1 MQSSR
6 GRVHSGEWSAVAL
19 SFAYFF
25 CVLAAY
31 YVIRPL
37 REQLAAAVGSTQL
50 PWFYGATF
58 IGTLLLTPLFGAL
71 VTRWPRRVVVPLVY
85 VFFIACLVGFV
96 PLFAWPELLT
106 PRTLGILFFVW
117 VSVFNLFVV
126 SVFWSFM
133 SDIWSTEQARR
144 LFPVIAVAGTLG
156 AVTGPTL
163 TRSLVGVIGVAPLLV
178 VSAVLL
184 CAALGC
190 VVALG
195 RWARVHG

>member
-1 MQSSR
+1 MRSGQ
-6 GRVHSGEWSAVAL
+6 GRVHAGERLAVAL

-58 IGTLLLTPLFGAL
+58 IGTLLLSPLFAAL
-71 VTRWPRRVVVPLVY
+71 VTRWPRRVVMPVVQ
-85 VFFIACLVGFV
+85 VFFIACLLGFV
-96 PLFAWPELLT
+96 PLFAWPELLG
-106 PRTLGILFFVW
+106 PKTLGVTFFVW

-133 SDIWSTEQARR
+133 SDIWDSAQARR
-144 LFPVIAVAGTLG
+144 LFPVIAVAGTVG
-156 AVTGPTL
+156 AVAGPML

-178 VSAVLL
+178 VSAALL
-184 CAALGC
+184 CLALGC
-190 VVALG
+190 VVAPE
-195 RWARVHG
+195 